1 MRQLMWRRVLRNSA
15 RASPPKRGRMVHD
28 ELSRTAGQQADGRGN
43 ELDELVPA
51 LYTELR
57 SIAHQRLRR
66 APREASLNT
75 TGLVHAAYLRLVTSA
90 GTTFKNPSHFLALA
104 SQVMRSVLVDSAR
117 ARVAVKRGGG
127 VEPEALHE
135 ERWVAEV
142 DLDRVAALDEALTRL
157 ELLDERQARMVE
169 QRYFGGLTLEEVAVA
184 SNLSLATVKRE
195 LRSARAWLAGEL
207 GGE

>member
-1 MRQLMWRRVLRNSA
+1 MT
-15 RASPPKRGRMVHD
+15 HD
-28 ELSRTAGQQADGRGN
+28 ELSSGVGDHDDRKET

-66 APREASLNT
+66 APHEASLNT
-75 TGLVHAAYLRLVTSA
+75 TGLVHAAYLRLVTST
-90 GTTFKNPSHFLALA
+90 GRTFNGPSHFLALA

-127 VEPEALHE
+127 GTPEALHD

-142 DLDRVAALDEALTRL
+142 DLDRVMELDEALSRL
-157 ELLDERQARMVE
+157 QQLDERQARMVE
-169 QRYFGGLTLEEVAVA
+169 QRYFGGLTLEEVAAA

-207 GGE
+207 SGE